1 MGLGHRLPH
10 RKSDMSNKVLILG
23 GRGQI
28 GSSVAL
34 DLLKYTQAQ
43 VTITGR
49 SSSGFPSYLKEQF
62 GDRLQ
67 YQAVDLADNIG
78 LAEAIAAVDLVVH
91 CAGPFRQRDTSVL
104 RVCIDRGKN
113 YVDVSDDRIFTKAAL
128 EHCAAAEAAGVTAV
142 INTGVFPGISNSLV
156 RQGAEQFDKPEE
168 FHIYYVV
175 AGSGGA
181 GVTVMR
187 TTFLNIQHS
196 FDAWIDSQWQQV
208 KPYSKK
214 ETIEFPAPFGKSNVY
229 WFDMP
234 ESLTLAKNFPVKT
247 VTTKFGTFPNFYN
260 SLTWM
265 TAHWFPKQ
273 LMQQPQ
279 FIEALSHI
287 SHSMAS
293 VTNRFSG
300 IGVAMRVDIIGQ
312 KNGEIAHYYSTFVH
326 DNAAIATGIG
336 TGSISEFILSEQIKK
351 PGVWPVEQAVTTVLW
366 ENILSSRELLVE
378 QHWL

>member
-1 MGLGHRLPH
+1 MP
-10 RKSDMSNKVLILG
+10 NKVLILG

-34 DLLKYTQAQ
+34 DLLKYTQSQ
-43 VTITGR
+43 VIITGR
-49 SSSGFPSYLKEQF
+49 STSGLPSHLKEQF
-62 GDRLQ
+62 GTRLQ
-67 YQAVDLADNIG
+67 YQDLNLADEAG
-78 LAEAIAAVDLVVH
+78 LVDAIAAVDLVVH
-91 CAGPFRQRDTSVL
+91 CAGPFRLRDTTVL
-104 RVCIDRGKN
+104 KSCIAQSKN
-113 YVDVSDDRIFTKAAL
+113 YVDVSDDRVFTQAAL
-128 EHCAAAEAAGVTAV
+128 EHCPAAEAAGVTAV

-156 RQGAEQFDKPEE
+156 CQGAEQFDRLEE

-196 FDAWIDSQWQQV
+196 FDAWINGRWQQV
-208 KPYSKK
+208 KPYSEK
-214 ETIEFPAPFGKSNVY
+214 ETVDFPAPFGRSNVY

-247 VTTKFGTFPNFYN
+247 VKTKFGTFPNFYN
-260 SLTWM
+260 ILTWM

-273 LMQQPQ
+273 LMRQPQ
-279 FIEALSHI
+279 FIEALAHI
-287 SHSMAS
+287 SYNMAS

-300 IGVAMRVDIIGQ
+300 IGVAMRVDILGQ
-312 KNGEIAHYYSTFVH
+312 KNGKTAHYYSTFVH

-336 TGSISEFILSEQIKK
+336 TGSICELILSGQIRK
-351 PGVWPVEQAVTTVLW
+351 PGVWPVEQALTTPLW
-366 ENILSSRELLVE
+366 ENLLNSRGLLVE
-378 QHWL
+378 QYWI